1 MLYTGC
7 TEGSV
12 RLVGGWRDT
21 EGTVE
26 VCYDNLWGLIAA
38 NDWDDDDSSVV
49 CSPTR
54 ISENWL
60 VAIANS

>member
-1 MLYTGC
+1 MCSCTGC

-12 RLVGGWRDT
+12 RLVGGQRDT

-38 NDWDDDDSSVV
+38 NDWDGDDSSVV
-49 CSPTR
+49 CSQLGYQRTG
-54 ISENWL
+54 WL
-60 VAIANS
+60 LANS